1 MISGA
6 GTAASG
12 FRYRGKSPQIRNAVT
27 AAAKPEAAVGR
38 AGTVSCMS
46 VSGPRKGARIVADP
60 LASESHERAAA
71 PGCGKLFAQTD
82 QEAR

>member
-1 MISGA
+1 
-6 GTAASG
+6 
-12 FRYRGKSPQIRNAVT
+12 
-27 AAAKPEAAVGR
+27 
-38 AGTVSCMS
+38 MS